1 MDLNVAAEEDEGL
14 CAMDEKRAEEN
25 VESGFEVPDYGAEQ
39 EKVKD
44 DKVDAKHEDIE
55 IVKEEGNG
63 NSGGKVKGREVSASV
78 KRESRRKS
86 CQLAKEKIGKLSQG
100 MYVWEDE
107 TTKGIYVTED
117 DERPRRSRKRKKESQ
132 DIGVDGLDVVKSGEV
147 EAPQRREG
155 VEGQVVENEA
165 IGSGGEVVRING
177 NPKKKRGRPRKNVS
191 SKGFEGKGVDS
202 KGTSCEVEEVKIEK
216 VEGPKSEDIGGEVKT
231 GVVEGSKK
239 KRGRP
244 KKYVAGK
251 GVEVIVNSGKVEGP
265 RKQRGRLPKRVVEE
279 QLKIEADAG
288 EGVGEVKNGSSE
300 GKEKEVEGNVVENEI
315 IGCQGV
321 NSGRV
326 ESQKKEGEGSLKEG
340 KGVENADVG
349 IDGVEEGGKR
359 KRGRKPFKKGA
370 GEKVEGQGGE
380 NAGIGV
386 EVGEVVKNR
395 GVVGPKRKRGRPRK
409 DGAHK
414 EFEGKGVE
422 NKGVVHEDVEE
433 IKNRILKG
441 QKRRGGKRK
450 ALKDGQ
456 EERVGGGA
464 NQEETGNSE
473 GKCCPG
479 TNVDGLDSVAETM
492 SRGKQKG
499 NGIERNTC
507 HQCKRN
513 DKGRVVRC
521 TKCKRKRYCVPC
533 MNRWYPQLPEEAFA
547 EACPVC
553 CENCNCKSCL
563 RLEVPISL
571 KSVELEYNDEEQM
584 QYSKYM
590 LRLLLPFLKQFH
602 AEQLVEME
610 MEAKIRGLSILE
622 VKPRKS
628 DCELNERI
636 FCDNCKTSIADL
648 YRSCSKCS
656 YDFYLHGDLDEGS
669 LPIKNEPH
677 PEIDEGSLPIKNEPH
692 PEIDEGSLP
701 IKNEPHPEIV
711 ETVANNL
718 AVIES
723 EWKPTETGT
732 IPCPPPFVGGCG
744 EGILELNSVFGD
756 NIVSN
761 LLVKAEELVR
771 LDIEK
776 LPKIS
781 EKCSLCLNLSSE
793 NTNGGHE
800 LRRAAF
806 REDSEDNFLYC
817 PKAKSLESDDL
828 RHFQRHWLRGEPVV
842 VSNVL
847 ETTFGLSWEPMVM
860 WRAFRQVRNHKTE
873 LLLKV
878 TALNCLDWCEVEIN
892 IHKFFSGYSKVQ
904 SDSYGWPQ
912 ILKLK
917 DWPPSN
923 LFEERLPRHGAEFI
937 SCLPFKD
944 YTHPRH
950 GYLNLAVKLPNESLK
965 PDMGPKTYIA
975 YGLSP
980 ELGRGDSVTKLHCD
994 MSDAVN
1000 VLTHVEEPVLK
1011 PEQLS
1016 TIKELQKKHA
1026 AQDEIELYRNES
1038 LDASKLACENDKPTT
1053 SDYTNGNSPSKM
1065 PVEKEIVE
1073 PWVSEYRGVEMGHL
1087 CTGKNNDDVIL
1098 RNNNL
1103 EIPFVDQQKFSE
1115 TSGTGKEDREDG
1127 SNQVHLCTG
1136 KNNDDMIEKNNNLEI
1151 PILDPQNFSETS
1163 RIGKEDREEGSNQVH
1178 LCTGKNNDD
1187 VIVRDS
1193 NLEIPIVDRQK
1204 VTETSGTCKEDRE
1217 EGSKQEK
1224 INISAPEIIS
1234 ESSGDPE
1241 GGALWDIFRR
1251 QDVPKLEEYVRKHFK
1266 EFRHIHGNPLPQVVH
1281 PIHDQSVY
1289 LTMEHKRRL
1298 KEEYGIEPWTFVQ
1311 KLGDAV
1317 FIPAGCPH
1325 QVRNL
1330 KSCIKVALDFVSP
1343 ENVQECVRLTEEFR
1357 TLPQNHR
1364 AKEDKLEVK
1373 KMTLHAILQ
1382 AVDYLERMSGFKQC

>member
-25 VESGFEVPDYGAEQ
+25 VETGFEVRDYGAEQ
-39 EKVKD
+39 EKVRD
-44 DKVDAKHEDIE
+44 DEGDGKQEDVE
-55 IVKEEGNG
+55 VVKEEGNWNPG
-63 NSGGKVKGREVSASV
+63 SKGKGREVSASI

-107 TTKGIYVTED
+107 TTRGLYVTED
-117 DERPRRSRKRKKESQ
+117 DERPRRGRKRKKESEG
-132 DIGVDGLDVVKSGEV
+132 IGVDGLEVVKTGEV
-147 EAPQRREG
+147 EGPERREG
-155 VEGQVVENEA
+155 VEGLVVENEA
-165 IGSGGEVVRING
+165 IGSGGEEVRING
-177 NPKKKRGRPRKNVS
+177 SLKKRRGRPK
-191 SKGFEGKGVDS
+191 KTG
-202 KGTSCEVEEVKIEK
+202 EVEN
-216 VEGPKSEDIGGEVKT
+216 GGIGGEVKT

-239 KRGRP
+239 KRG
-244 KKYVAGK
+244 
-251 GVEVIVNSGKVEGP
+251 NSGKVEGP
-265 RKQRGRLPKRVVEE
+265 KKPRGRPPKRVVEE
-279 QLKIEADAG
+279 RLKIESDAG

-300 GKEKEVEGNVVENEI
+300 GTEKEVEGNVLENDV

-321 NSGRV
+321 NNGRA
-326 ESQKKEGEGSLKEG
+326 ESQENKREGSLKDGEAEMIEG

-349 IDGVEEGGKR
+349 IDGVVEGGKR
-359 KRGRKPFKKGA
+359 REGVEGLVVENEAIGSGGEEVRINGSLKKRRGRPKKTGEVENGGIGSEVKTGVVEGSKKKRGNSGKVEGPKKQRGRPSKRAVEERLKIEGDAGEGVGEVKNGSSEGTEKEVEGNVVENEVIGFVCQGVDNGRVESQKNKTEGSLKDGEAEMIEGKGVENADVGIDGVVEGGKKKRGRKPFKKGA
-370 GEKVEGQGGE
+370 GEKVEGQRGE
-380 NAGIGV
+380 NAGTGV

-395 GVVGPKRKRGRPRK
+395 RVVGPKRRRGRPRK
-409 DGAHK
+409 DGAQK

-422 NKGVVHEDVEE
+422 NNGIVHEDVEE
-433 IKNRILKG
+433 NKNRILKG
-441 QKRRGGKRK
+441 QKRGRKRK

-456 EERVGGGA
+456 EEGVEGGA
-464 NQEETGNSE
+464 NQEGTGNTE
-473 GKCCPG
+473 RKCCPE
-479 TNVDGLDSVAETM
+479 TNADGLDSAAETAI
-492 SRGKQKG
+492 SGKHKG
-499 NGIERNTC
+499 KGIERNTC

-553 CENCNCKSCL
+553 CKNCNCKSCL

-571 KSVELEYNDEEQM
+571 NLELEYNDEEQM

-590 LRLLLPFLKQFH
+590 LCLLLPFLKQFH

-610 MEAKIRGLSILE
+610 MEAKIRGLSLSE
-622 VKPRKS
+622 VKPQKS

-636 FCDNCKTSIADL
+636 FCDNCKTSIADF
-648 YRSCSKCS
+648 YRSCPKCS
-656 YDFYLHGDLDEGS
+656 YDLCLTCCRELRDGHLQDREKDIIDQYVSRTLSYLHGDLDEDS
-669 LPIKNEPH
+669 L
-677 PEIDEGSLPIKNEPH
+677 S
-692 PEIDEGSLP
+692 

-711 ETVANNL
+711 ETVANNP

-756 NIVSN
+756 NVVSN
-761 LLVKAEELVR
+761 LLLRAEKLVR
-771 LDIEK
+771 LDMEK
-776 LPKIS
+776 LPKIF
-781 EKCSLCLNLSSE
+781 EKCSLCLKLSGE
-793 NTNGGHE
+793 NTNSRHE

-806 REDSEDNFLYC
+806 REDSEDDFLYC
-817 PKAKSLESDDL
+817 PKAKSLKSDDL

-860 WRAFRQVRNHKTE
+860 WRAFRQKRNHKTE
-873 LLLKV
+873 LLLNV
-878 TALNCLDWCEVEIN
+878 AALNCLDWCEVEIN
-892 IHKFFSGYSKVQ
+892 IHKFFSGYSKCQ
-904 SDSYGWPQ
+904 FDSYGWPQ

-950 GYLNLAVKLPNESLK
+950 GYLNLAVKLPEESLK

-1026 AQDEIELYRNES
+1026 AQDKIELN
-1038 LDASKLACENDKPTT
+1038 
-1053 SDYTNGNSPSKM
+1053 SD
-1065 PVEKEIVE
+1065 
-1073 PWVSEYRGVEMGHL
+1073 
-1087 CTGKNNDDVIL
+1087 
-1098 RNNNL
+1098 
-1103 EIPFVDQQKFSE
+1103 
-1115 TSGTGKEDREDG
+1115 
-1127 SNQVHLCTG
+1127 
-1136 KNNDDMIEKNNNLEI
+1136 
-1151 PILDPQNFSETS
+1151 
-1163 RIGKEDREEGSNQVH
+1163 
-1178 LCTGKNNDD
+1178 
-1187 VIVRDS
+1187 
-1193 NLEIPIVDRQK
+1193 LEIPIVDRQK
-1204 VTETSGTCKEDRE
+1204 SAETLGTGKEDQE
-1217 EGSKQEK
+1217 EGSKQEE
-1224 INISAPEIIS
+1224 INISAPENIS

-1343 ENVQECVRLTEEFR
+1343 ENVQECVRLTDEFR

-1373 KMTLHAILQ
+1373 KMTIHAILQ
-1382 AVDYLERMSGFKQC
+1382 AVDYLERMSGLKQC